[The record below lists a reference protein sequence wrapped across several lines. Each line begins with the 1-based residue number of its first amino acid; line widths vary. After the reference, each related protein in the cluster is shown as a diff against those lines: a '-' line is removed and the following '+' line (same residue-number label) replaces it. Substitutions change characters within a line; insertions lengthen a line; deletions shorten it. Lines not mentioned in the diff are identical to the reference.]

1 MLAVESYQR
10 EIFMV
15 KDKTINLDKKAS
27 ANLRGIWDQRKKEW
41 KVTQGW
47 AAEQLD
53 MTEGAVSNYL
63 RGEMPLGIEATLR
76 WARLLK
82 VDPLDI
88 RADLADLIPARSDPA
103 INQVLLK
110 EALATVDMIAEESG
124 VALRIDDKAKIAILA
139 YEEGVKLGQINK
151 ESIRTMIRYAMT

>member
-15 KDKTINLDKKAS
+15 KDKPIDLDREAS
-27 ANLRGIWDQRKKEW
+27 ANLRRIWDQRKKEW
-41 KVTQGW
+41 KITQGW

-63 RGEMPLGIEATLR
+63 RGEIPLGIEATLR

-103 INQVLLK
+103 INPILLK
-110 EALATVDMIAEESG
+110 EALATVDMVAKEVG
-124 VALRIDDKAKIAILA
+124 VDLRVDDRAKIAAIA
-139 YEEGVKLGQINK
+139 YEEGIKLGQINR
-151 ESIRTMIRYAMT
+151 EAIRTMIRYAMT